1 MTIAVV
7 HAGVA
12 LLSLAVRLPLRR
24 APPILAT
31 AAEPSNWHVT
41 VPRSYGDAAE
51 QAARSTLAAA
61 RDGGRRLLVENA
73 AIELS
78 PGSEYYQPSEL
89 IGIVHRLALAL
100 LEAPPVGLL
109 PASRPHI
116 KLLFSSPADATL
128 AGASILTPDTPVSCL
143 GHPSALGPRD
153 GAFIVVSPGAAAGGI
168 DADRALADLL
178 DAASGRLVVV
188 VNPAAGAAARAA
200 LDTAY
205 LMRPLSLGYLRDSY
219 ATQVSRGR
227 AVLLRCF
234 PHEWSVLVDAD
245 GGGRWSWAGQFNAEP
260 NDAQIEAVC
269 RDEVTRLRM
278 EAGVAFPDGGD
289 LES

>member
-1 MTIAVV
+1 MTIAV

-73 AIELS
+73 AIELN
-78 PGSEYYQPSEL
+78 PGSKYYQPSEL

-128 AGASILTPDTPVSCL
+128 AGASILTP
-143 GHPSALGPRD
+143 
-153 GAFIVVSPGAAAGGI
+153 
-168 DADRALADLL
+168 
-178 DAASGRLVVV
+178 
-188 VNPAAGAAARAA
+188 
-200 LDTAY
+200 
-205 LMRPLSLGYLRDSY
+205 
-219 ATQVSRGR
+219 
-227 AVLLRCF
+227 
-234 PHEWSVLVDAD
+234 
-245 GGGRWSWAGQFNAEP
+245 
-260 NDAQIEAVC
+260 
-269 RDEVTRLRM
+269 VTRSRCPPLRHR
-278 EAGVAFPDGGD
+278 AHARHSRF
-289 LES
+289 L

>member
-1 MTIAVV
+1 MVPCYSYHGSGNSVTRGAMAIAV

-41 VPRSYGDAAE
+41 GPRSYGDAAE

-78 PGSEYYQPSEL
+78 PCSEYYQPSEL

-128 AGASILTPDTPVSCL
+128 AGA
-143 GHPSALGPRD
+143 
-153 GAFIVVSPGAAAGGI
+153 
-168 DADRALADLL
+168 
-178 DAASGRLVVV
+178 
-188 VNPAAGAAARAA
+188 
-200 LDTAY
+200 
-205 LMRPLSLGYLRDSY
+205 
-219 ATQVSRGR
+219 
-227 AVLLRCF
+227 
-234 PHEWSVLVDAD
+234 
-245 GGGRWSWAGQFNAEP
+245 
-260 NDAQIEAVC
+260 
-269 RDEVTRLRM
+269 
-278 EAGVAFPDGGD
+278 
-289 LES
+289 